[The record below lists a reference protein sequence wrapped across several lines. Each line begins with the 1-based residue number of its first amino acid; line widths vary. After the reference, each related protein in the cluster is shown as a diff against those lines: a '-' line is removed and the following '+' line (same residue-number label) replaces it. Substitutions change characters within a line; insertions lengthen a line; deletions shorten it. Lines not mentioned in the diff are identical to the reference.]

1 MLRAFV
7 AENTYL
13 WFIQTWGPTLNV
25 DFEVGIRVGIED
37 SGDVP
42 ATEQKAPLAAA
53 KDLDGWR
60 QLRRRRFGSQ
70 SEAGERR
77 QRRRGDGGERERGEG
92 REGAETYDLD
102 QQK

>member
-1 MLRAFV
+1 MLRDFV

-25 DFEVGIRVGIED
+25 DFEVGIGIED

-77 QRRRGDGGERERGEG
+77 QRRRGDGGERERGKG